1 MAEPHITKRKI
12 ACDYYTI
19 QKTIFGRKMQFMML
33 FQQAETQRA

>member
-19 QKTIFGRKMQFMML
+19 QKSIFGGKMLFLML
-33 FQQAETQRA
+33 FQQADTQRA